1 MLIFEGAVA
10 FGLDLEVAMH
20 SRNPVN
26 LYLPRKCPQQID
38 LPLWRRW
45 PMPRWGPWTRFHD
58 PSMFVPL
65 AVEQ

>member
-1 MLIFEGAVA
+1 
-10 FGLDLEVAMH
+10 MH

-58 PSMFVPL
+58 PPMFVPL